1 MKILDRERETEM
13 SKNKK
18 ILTTTA
24 AVAAATTGAMVATT
38 VHADTTATSAQAD
51 QPAVSAQDQLNN
63 LQAQHSQ
70 AENQL
75 ASANAQEMASATTDT
90 NQQVAKLEDQLKDN
104 QASQAAEDASKLAA
118 GTKAINH
125 QASEATAKEN
135 AAYADAVKSQEAAN
149 QQALAEAT
157 KNIYTPAQ
165 KQQLENAKT
174 SQYKQ
179 DQAKLDQAHQTKLN
193 SLKADHD
200 QQATKLNDQIKAH
213 QTAEQNAKDQ
223 AAAQAS
229 AKLDAQIKDA
239 NTTVADLNKAI
250 NNDNNAVEAA
260 QDSLNQANSDVQTA
274 QSNLDNTKKQ
284 SSQRS
289 SQQSLPEIDVD
300 TLGQSPEDVRNSAFV
315 VNFMRWSDTDP
326 VDQRKATFDANGQL
340 TGQDTIEINIFA
352 TNVLN
357 EIRQQIGT
365 PLLHVSQKSI
375 DLATTG
381 AKLNSDQYPGVALGH
396 DDNLLYQLENQFE
409 LNGITECAID
419 DGTYGD
425 PSSYSIADLKNK
437 IYEQLTDFINKDG
450 DSNNGHRDFLLGV
463 KHPDFTYFGMNFDP
477 NGTNGARWYT
487 AQMIDES
494 QTDYPSAGQST
505 PAPDLTALTTA
516 LSQAQSRQSAAQNAL
531 DSAKSKLSYDQ
542 DLLTKAQAKLNDLNN
557 QKNNQSDD
565 FKTTDSPA
573 VKALKKQLAELESS
587 YAANVKDENDA
598 YNKQKSDL
606 DAKYQKELDPI
617 KAYPE
622 NADQLKQEQAQK
634 LAQLKKDHEAK
645 LAQIKADAAQQ
656 IATLKQ
662 ELADPHND
670 GNQPIVDKINA
681 LKAALA
687 AKQDQL
693 NQKLADLKANDA
705 AEYNVLRDQ
714 LLPKQA
720 VASVVSGVNSSYLT
734 AAGQVVSLATKSGH
748 SASSEAAALPQ
759 TGNNSSIAAA
769 ILGAASIMFGFG
781 LMKKRGQD

>member
-13 SKNKK
+13 SKTKK

-38 VHADTTATSAQAD
+38 VHADMTATSAQAD

-118 GTKAINH
+118 GTKAINR

-223 AAAQAS
+223 AAAQ
-229 AKLDAQIKDA
+229 
-239 NTTVADLNKAI
+239 
-250 NNDNNAVEAA
+250 
-260 QDSLNQANSDVQTA
+260 DSLNQANSDVQTA
-274 QSNLDNTKKQ
+274 QSNLDNAKKQ

-300 TLGQSPEDVRNSAFV
+300 TLGQSPEDVRNGAFV

-340 TGQDTIEINIFA
+340 TGQDAIEINTFA
-352 TNVLN
+352 ANVLN

-494 QTDYPSAGQST
+494 QTDYPLAGQST

-565 FKTTDSPA
+565 SKTTDSPA

-598 YNKQKSDL
+598 YNKQKGDL
-606 DAKYQKELDPI
+606 DAKYQKELDPV

-662 ELADPHND
+662 QLADPHND